1 MCRPQEAFSDPE
13 FVRQVRGFGAVL
25 RVRERSVPVCDA
37 ARRSASHCAGEND
50 LGNAALVAAARRSV
64 SEFDCETDLGD
75 AELVVRG
82 PDGDDG
88 IEDARS
94 VPAATAGVSERITGL
109 LERNESD
116 CPSLS
121 NSVNSC
127 LGLSTSAC
135 ARASRFACAAASAGV
150 CLGSSPSAEFAA
162 VVHAHASPLH
172 GALQVVL
179 VTSCLCRGPPV
190 TAWTCVAG
198 SNGHKEGQRWG
209 FWSGRRFAPCLRGV
223 GSSKFSAGRLCAGQV
238 VGHFPR
244 QPGADTRRARE
255 GAVTPSLH
263 PEVPDT
269 QFVSPGRGLGWMKVC
284 DTAQSGIWVLKGDA
298 RARMLPA
305 TLDHIPGGM
314 DEAGDRRDR
323 LGHARA
329 RLSMFTCVWT

>member
-37 ARRSASHCAGEND
+37 VLRVRERSVPVCDAARRSASHCAGGND

-94 VPAATAGVSERITGL
+94 VRAATAGVSERITGL

-116 CPSLS
+116 FPSLS

-179 VTSCLCRGPPV
+179 VASCLCRGPPV

-198 SNGHKEGQRWG
+198 SHGHKEGQRWG
-209 FWSGRRFAPCLRGV
+209 FRSGRRFAPCLRGV
-223 GSSKFSAGRLCAGQV
+223 GSSKFSAGPAVCGAGCWSLSQ
-238 VGHFPR
+238 
-244 QPGADTRRARE
+244 ATRRRYQE
-255 GAVTPSLH
+255 GK
-263 PEVPDT
+263 
-269 QFVSPGRGLGWMKVC
+269 GRCGH
-284 DTAQSGIWVLKGDA
+284 TF
-298 RARMLPA
+298 PP
-305 TLDHIPGGM
+305 PGG
-314 DEAGDRRDR
+314 
-323 LGHARA
+323 
-329 RLSMFTCVWT
+329 S